1 MLRRTKKL
9 VLALCVVAVSS
20 YSFAEPVLIKSEQ
33 DIYEYQLDNG
43 FRVVLAP
50 NQKENKV
57 FINTIYFTGSLNDP
71 QGKGGLAHLLEHL
84 AFKGT
89 ENIKDEEFQRRLDQY
104 TLSNNA
110 STSYYTT
117 QYTNIVRPDKNA
129 LAEMMLL
136 EAERMD
142 KLVLQEKFVPSEIE
156 IVRREREIRL
166 DQPFAVMM
174 DQMWKAAYGNQ
185 SLGRLPIGDLDE
197 LKSIQMP
204 ELQTFY
210 RQYYAP
216 NNAVMVIAGKF
227 DIQQTLKEID
237 QNFSSIQARTLAPS
251 VKVPILEPAQI
262 KLRDFVVKKGSDLA
276 KFHIYINGKD
286 QTIQPALSII
296 PYLYSM
302 EPSGYLYQNMVQN
315 GISTGVMSTTWLDQ
329 NFNLVFLGAVY
340 SPTQDAKTV
349 ESSLTQQVENTPP
362 FSESDLSRI
371 KSIAKNSQKNMMS
384 SSVAVGTTL
393 STYLANQQTWGQ
405 FFKDQQAV
413 QDLKIEQVNQVLK
426 SFLVDK
432 HRINGD
438 IQPTPE
444 DQKQA
449 QQQLTEQ
456 SKTLDQQ
463 QVQPQP
469 LKDPKVYE
477 QEVINFVK
485 QSAQLLGKTEQKIQ
499 RGQFSNGMKYALFPT
514 STRDDRVYATINLNF
529 GDEKSL
535 FNQTQIID
543 LASYLILRGS
553 EKQTF
558 QDITDKS
565 IALDGSASVNSGL
578 NSLKINISAPKENFA
593 QYFNYIVDVLKHP
606 SFDQKEFDLIK
617 NQSLQSLDRPYTEPE
632 VVAGLTLS
640 RLTERYPAGDLRY
653 HFEPEFAKK
662 QIEQATNQQVKDF
675 YQKYFAMNHAQVAVT
690 GEFNAKQ
697 MQRLLKKSFAYWN
710 SKQPYAP
717 VLDQYQRYPAQTQHV
732 LAEQR
737 EFGNYQ
743 SVLTLP
749 VGVYHHDA
757 SALIVFSHILGDSQL
772 SSRLAQE
779 LREKNALVYGFAS
792 RLNLDDETNVG
803 ALTISANYTSGRSS
817 QVSQSVHQVLK
828 DLLQR
833 GVTEQELEAAKA
845 DIMKQRATMLE
856 DDRNIHRILTNQL
869 EQDKTMASRAQR
881 DLAIARLTVTDVN
894 QVIKKYIKP
903 EQFVEVMADQYGQ
916 QIK

>member
-1 MLRRTKKL
+1 MLRRAKKL
-9 VLALCVVAVSS
+9 VLALCVVAVSN
-20 YSFAEPVLIKSEQ
+20 YSFGEPVLIKSEQ

-89 ENIKDEEFQRRLDQY
+89 ENIKQEEFQRRLDQY

-174 DQMWKAAYGNQ
+174 DQIWKAAYGNQ
-185 SLGRLPIGDLDE
+185 SLGRLPIGDLEE

-216 NNAVMVIAGKF
+216 NNAVMVVAGKF
-227 DIQQTLKEID
+227 DIQEILKDID
-237 QNFSSIQARTLAPS
+237 QNFSGIQSRALPAP
-251 VKVPILEPAQI
+251 VKVPVLQPEQI
-262 KLRDFVVKKGSDLA
+262 KQRDFVVRKGSDLA
-276 KFHIYINGKD
+276 KFHIYINAQD
-286 QTIQPALSII
+286 QAIQPALSII
-296 PYLYSM
+296 PYLYTM

-340 SPTQDAKTV
+340 APTQDAKAV
-349 ESSLTQQVENTPP
+349 EKTLTQKVENTTP
-362 FSESDLSRI
+362 FSATDLNRI
-371 KSIAKNSQKNMMS
+371 KNIAKNSQKNMMS
-384 SSVAVGTTL
+384 SSVAVGTAL
-393 STYLANQQTWGQ
+393 SSYLANQQTWQQ

-413 QDLKIEQVNQVLK
+413 QDLNIEQVNQVLK
-426 SFLVDK
+426 NFLVSK
-432 HRINGD
+432 HRMNGD

-456 SKTLDQQ
+456 NKTLDQQ
-463 QVQPQP
+463 EAQAQP

-485 QSAQLLGKTEQKIQ
+485 QSAQLLGKSEQKIQ

-529 GDEKSL
+529 GNEKSL
-535 FNQTQIID
+535 FNQSEIID
-543 LASYLILRGS
+543 LSAYLILRGS
-553 EKQTF
+553 DKQTF

-565 IALDGSASVNSGL
+565 IALDGSASVNSSL
-578 NSLKINISAPKENFA
+578 NSMQINISAPKENFE
-593 QYFNYIVDVLKHP
+593 QYFDYIIDVLKHP
-606 SFDQKEFDLIK
+606 RFDQKEFDLIK
-617 NQSLQSLDRPYTEPE
+617 AQSLQSLDRPYTEPE

-640 RLTERYPAGDLRY
+640 RLIERYPAGDLRY

-662 QIEQATNQQVKDF
+662 QLEQATNQQVKDF

-690 GEFNAKQ
+690 GAFNAKQ

-717 VLDQYQRYPAQTQHV
+717 VLDQYQSYAAQAQHV

-743 SVLTLP
+743 SVLTVP
-749 VGVYHHDA
+749 VGVYHQDA
-757 SALIVFSHILGDSQL
+757 PALIVFSHILGNSQL
-772 SSRLAQE
+772 SSRLAKA

-792 RLNLDDETNVG
+792 RLNLDDETNAG
-803 ALTISANYTSGRSS
+803 ALTISANYTSGRAS
-817 QVSQSVHQVLK
+817 QVTQTVHQVLQ
-828 DLLQR
+828 DLLQH

-845 DIMKQRATMLE
+845 NIMKQRATMLE

-881 DLAIARLTVTDVN
+881 DLAIAKLTVADVN
-894 QVIKKYIKP
+894 DVIKKYIKP
-903 EQFVEVMADQYGQ
+903 NHFVEVMADQYGE